1 MQKLTFVIGAN
12 AAGKTYF
19 IEHHLANEKAV
30 ALNIYDYQQKVYDE
44 HGNKELITFEEQ
56 FRCLK
61 KANEKH
67 LHDIINE
74 LKQGNDVIAEQTF
87 FKAKRRI
94 AYIDEIR
101 KEMDVKIEVYV
112 MHPSNKRWIEN
123 SKKREDIE
131 NIEVYENQ
139 KKQMEFPNPAE
150 GFDAIFEVVDDEI
163 ILRMDDIKPEIVK
176 QARQE
181 LMEEDTWIRREDE
194 REHKHRQLIES
205 MNNRPFWHY
214 CEVCGKKEFIT
225 AKETLDAGWD
235 YPPHFGEFG
244 LLGPRTCGNCSLKD
258 TLFWKVH
265 TELPLPIVINEQ
277 LTPEEKII
285 WQRIKAEPESLL
297 EEK

>member
-205 MNNRPFWHY
+205 MNTRPFWHY

-244 LLGPRTCGNCSLKD
+244 LLGPRNCGNCSLKD

-297 EEK
+297 EK

>member
-19 IEHHLANEKAV
+19 IEHHLASEKV
-30 ALNIYDYQQKVYDE
+30 VLNIYDYQQKVYDE
-44 HGNKELITFEEQ
+44 HGNKERITFEEQ

-112 MHPSNKRWIEN
+112 MHPSNERWIEN

-176 QARQE
+176 QARRE
-181 LMEEDTWIRREDE
+181 LTEEDTWIRREDE
-194 REHKHRQLIES
+194 REHKHRQLIAS
-205 MNNRPFWHY
+205 MNTRPFWHY

-225 AKETLDAGWD
+225 AKEALDAG
-235 YPPHFGEFG
+235 
-244 LLGPRTCGNCSLKD
+244 
-258 TLFWKVH
+258 
-265 TELPLPIVINEQ
+265 
-277 LTPEEKII
+277 
-285 WQRIKAEPESLL
+285 
-297 EEK
+297 

>member
-1 MQKLTFVIGAN
+1 MQKVTFVIGAN

-19 IEHHLANEKAV
+19 IEHHLASEKAV
-30 ALNIYDYQQKVYDE
+30 VLNIYDYQQKVYDE

-94 AYIDEIR
+94 AYIDEIH

-112 MHPSNKRWIEN
+112 MHPSNERWIEN

-181 LMEEDTWIRREDE
+181 LTEEDTWIRREDE

-205 MNNRPFWHY
+205 MNTRPFWHY
-214 CEVCGKKEFIT
+214 CEVCGKKDFIT
-225 AKETLDAGWD
+225 AKEALDAGLD
-235 YPPHFGEFG
+235 YPPHFGGFG
-244 LLGPRTCGNCSLKD
+244 LLGPRTCGKCSLKD

>member
-181 LMEEDTWIRREDE
+181 LTEEDTRIHREDE
-194 REHKHRQLIES
+194 RKHNHRQLIES
-205 MNNRPFWHY
+205 MNTRPFWHY

-297 EEK
+297 EK

>member
-205 MNNRPFWHY
+205 MNTRPFWHY

-297 EEK
+297 EK

>member
-19 IEHHLANEKAV
+19 IEHYLANEKAV
-30 ALNIYDYQQKVYDE
+30 VLDVYDYQQKVYDE
-44 HGNKELITFEEQ
+44 HDNKELITFEEQ

-74 LKQGNDVIAEQTF
+74 LKQGNNVIAEQTF

-101 KEMDVKIEVYV
+101 NEMDVKIEVYV
-112 MHPSNKRWIEN
+112 MHPSNERWIEN
-123 SKKREDIE
+123 SKKREDIK

-150 GFDAIFEVVDDEI
+150 GFDAIFEVIDDEI

-181 LMEEDTWIRREDE
+181 LTEEDTRIRREDE

-205 MNNRPFWHY
+205 MNTRPFWHY
-214 CEVCGKKEFIT
+214 CEVCGKK
-225 AKETLDAGWD
+225 
-235 YPPHFGEFG
+235 
-244 LLGPRTCGNCSLKD
+244 S
-258 TLFWKVH
+258 
-265 TELPLPIVINEQ
+265 
-277 LTPEEKII
+277 
-285 WQRIKAEPESLL
+285 SLL
-297 EEK
+297 QRRLWMRDGTTRHILEDLGYWGQEPVGIVH

>member
-19 IEHHLANEKAV
+19 IEHHLASEKAV
-30 ALNIYDYQQKVYDE
+30 VLNIYDYQQKVYDE

-112 MHPSNKRWIEN
+112 MYPSKKRWIEN

-163 ILRMDDIKPEIVK
+163 ILRMDDIRPEIVK

-181 LMEEDTWIRREDE
+181 LTEEDTWIRREDE
-194 REHKHRQLIES
+194 RKHNHRQLIES
-205 MNNRPFWHY
+205 MNTRPFWHY
-214 CEVCGKKEFIT
+214 CEVCGKKDFIT
-225 AKETLDAGWD
+225 AKEASDAGWD

>member
-30 ALNIYDYQQKVYDE
+30 VLDVYDYQQKVYDE

-101 KEMDVKIEVYV
+101 KAMDVKIEVYV
-112 MHPSNKRWIEN
+112 MHPSNERWMEN
-123 SKKREDIE
+123 SKNREDIE

-181 LMEEDTWIRREDE
+181 LTEEELAEIKEKQRLRERNAMYQRRRRAKFMPKTKAIRAKVQETE
-194 REHKHRQLIES
+194 I
-205 MNNRPFWHY
+205 
-214 CEVCGKKEFIT
+214 KE
-225 AKETLDAGWD
+225 ALENA
-235 YPPHFGEFG
+235 
-244 LLGPRTCGNCSLKD
+244 SA
-258 TLFWKVH
+258 
-265 TELPLPIVINEQ
+265 
-277 LTPEEKII
+277 
-285 WQRIKAEPESLL
+285 KAEKLL
-297 EEK
+297 MADNDTHIAEVVAGENKVYVDTGIFPTAEEVKEKYAI

>member
-1 MQKLTFVIGAN
+1 MQKVIFVIGAN

-19 IEHHLANEKAV
+19 IEHHLASEKAV
-30 ALNIYDYQQKVYDE
+30 VLNIYDYQQKVYDE

-74 LKQGNDVIAEQTF
+74 LKLGKDVIAEQTF

-101 KEMDVKIEVYV
+101 KEMDAKIEVYV
-112 MHPSNKRWIEN
+112 MHTSNERWIEN

-176 QARQE
+176 QARRE
-181 LMEEDTWIRREDE
+181 LTEEDTRIRREDE

-205 MNNRPFWHY
+205 MNTRPFWHY
-214 CEVCGKKEFIT
+214 CEVCGKRDFIT
-225 AKETLDAGWD
+225 AKAALDAGWD
-235 YPPHFGEFG
+235 
-244 LLGPRTCGNCSLKD
+244 LSLI
-258 TLFWKVH
+258 H
-265 TELPLPIVINEQ
+265 I
-277 LTPEEKII
+277 
-285 WQRIKAEPESLL
+285 
-297 EEK
+297 

>member
-19 IEHHLANEKAV
+19 IEHHLANERAV
-30 ALNIYDYQQKVYDE
+30 VLDVYDYQQKVYDE
-44 HGNKELITFEEQ
+44 HGNKERITFEEQ

-112 MHPSNKRWIEN
+112 MHPSNERWIEN

-181 LMEEDTWIRREDE
+181 LTEEDTRIRREDE
-194 REHKHRQLIES
+194 LS
-205 MNNRPFWHY
+205 
-214 CEVCGKKEFIT
+214 
-225 AKETLDAGWD
+225 
-235 YPPHFGEFG
+235 
-244 LLGPRTCGNCSLKD
+244 
-258 TLFWKVH
+258 
-265 TELPLPIVINEQ
+265 LPIVINEQ

-297 EEK
+297 KEK

>member
-44 HGNKELITFEEQ
+44 HGNKEMITFEEQ

-112 MHPSNKRWIEN
+112 MHPSNERWIEN

-163 ILRMDDIKPEIVK
+163 IFRMDDIKPEIVK

-181 LMEEDTWIRREDE
+181 LTEEDTRIRREDK

-205 MNNRPFWHY
+205 MNTRPFWHY
-214 CEVCGKKEFIT
+214 CEVCGKKEFIA
-225 AKETLDAGWD
+225 AKEALDAGWD
-235 YPPHFGEFG
+235 YPPHFVGFG
-244 LLGPRTCGNCSLKD
+244 LLGPRNCGNCSLKD

-297 EEK
+297 EK